1 MHNFIYFSPYLNAGK
16 RELLAD
22 YALPVTVIIMSLFG
36 AIAFKDVTSKY
47 KGSEYCKLK
56 NFPNV
61 FIH

>member
-47 KGSEYCKLK
+47 KGSENCKLK
-56 NFPNV
+56 KLSERFC
-61 FIH
+61 